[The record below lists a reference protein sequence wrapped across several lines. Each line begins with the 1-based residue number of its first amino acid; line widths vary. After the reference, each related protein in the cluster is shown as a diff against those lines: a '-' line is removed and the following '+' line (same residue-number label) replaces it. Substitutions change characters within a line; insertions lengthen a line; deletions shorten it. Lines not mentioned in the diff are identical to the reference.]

1 MSLQPTRGLIHRL
14 AIALAALLLSAC
26 AGIAQNERIALPD
39 SPAVGE
45 FSRAKAGDVLPG
57 GWRVWTM
64 SRFKK
69 STGYRLVNDGGRTV
83 VKAEASASASGLV
96 HDVRVDP
103 REYPIL
109 TWRWKVDGLI
119 AGADNSKSHTE
130 DSPARIVIA
139 FEGDVSKLDFDDSIF
154 FTRVRMLTGYAMPY
168 ATLMYIWE
176 NKAPKGTVIPSRHT
190 SRVQMVVA
198 ESGSSGL
205 GEWREESRNIYEDY
219 KRAFGEEPPMIK
231 SIGIMTDSDNTG
243 EDVHA
248 HYGDIAFLRA
258 VKPQEPAAHGS
269 LD

>member
-1 MSLQPTRGLIHRL
+1 MTLHSKHGFVPQL
-14 AIALAALLLSAC
+14 AIALAAMVLSGC
-26 AGIAQNERIALPD
+26 AGMTQVERIALPD
-39 SPAVGE
+39 SPAIGE
-45 FSRAKAGDVLPG
+45 FSGAKPGDVLPG
-57 GWRVWTM
+57 GWRVWTL

-69 STGYRLVNDGGRTV
+69 STDYRLVKDGGRTV
-83 VKAEASASASGLV
+83 MKAEASASASGLV
-96 HDVRVDP
+96 HDVRVDL

-109 TWRWKVDGLI
+109 KWRWKVDGLI
-119 AGADNSKSHTE
+119 AGADNSKSQTE

-198 ESGSSGL
+198 ESGSDNL
-205 GEWREESRNIYEDY
+205 GTWREESRNLYEDF

-248 HYGDIAFLRA
+248 HYGDITFER
-258 VKPQEPAAHGS
+258 AAHTQDS
-269 LD
+269 PEQIVPD

>member
-1 MSLQPTRGLIHRL
+1 MQSKRGSIHGM
-14 AIALAALLLSAC
+14 IVALVASVLSGC
-26 AGIAQNERIALPD
+26 ASVNQVERIVLPD
-39 SPAVGE
+39 SPAVSE
-45 FSRAKAGDVLPG
+45 FSGAKPGDVLPG

-69 STGYRLVNDGGRTV
+69 STDYRLVKDSGRTV
-83 VKAEASASASGLV
+83 IKAEASGSASGLV
-96 HDVRVDP
+96 HDVRIDP
-103 REYPIL
+103 REFPIL
-109 TWRWKVDGLI
+109 KWRWKVDGLI
-119 AGADNSKSHTE
+119 AGADNTQSRTE

-154 FTRVRMLTGYAMPY
+154 FTRVRMLTGYSMPY

-198 ESGSSGL
+198 ESGNDAL
-205 GEWREESRNIYEDY
+205 GTWREESRNFYEDF

-248 HYGDIAFLRA
+248 HYGDISFLRA
-258 VKPQEPAAHGS
+258 DGTQDHPLPGP